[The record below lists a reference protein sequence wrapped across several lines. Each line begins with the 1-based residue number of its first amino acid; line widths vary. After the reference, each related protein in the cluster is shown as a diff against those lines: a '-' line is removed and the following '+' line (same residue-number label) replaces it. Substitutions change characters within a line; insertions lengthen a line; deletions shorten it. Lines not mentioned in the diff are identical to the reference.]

1 MTTELLFIAVLSIA
15 FYCPYMHCTHTHA
28 NIKSTIFLKRRS
40 TINWARHFYFYA
52 CHLVLCIY
60 QHVRLFYFV
69 GVVFNLNAN
78 SILTTKIRLTGECS
92 SYNRPN
98 FKTLQTEKR
107 SFFLMSNTIVCKLQ
121 CGQTIMFAIG
131 CDFVCLLLFAPC
143 LSVCLCVCVCLCVF
157 VGWLACGEACVCV
170 YTHTHTHALFVSVC
184 ECAAACVFV
193 CTLLKYPCYHDGKFW
208 LRITVCSRLLAAT
221 ATPHHTSATW
231 KL

>member
-92 SYNRPN
+92 SYNRSN

-107 SFFLMSNTIVCKLQ
+107 SFFLMSNTIVCKLPVWTNHNV
-121 CGQTIMFAIG
+121 CDWVWFCVPVVVCFMFE
-131 CDFVCLLLFAPC
+131 CLPVCLR
-143 LSVCLCVCVCLCVF
+143 VF
-157 VGWLACGEACVCV
+157 VRFRWLVGVWGGVCMRV
-170 YTHTHTHALFVSVC
+170 GLCWPRTALYRL
-184 ECAAACVFV
+184 VF
-193 CTLLKYPCYHDGKFW
+193 
-208 LRITVCSRLLAAT
+208 CSKLAMA
-221 ATPHHTSATW
+221 
-231 KL
+231 